1 MSGRSQHH
9 ERGSHP
15 GRGHQR
21 PNINR
26 VAANSPPGAKRFS
39 GIDEKLPTLIY
50 GSGRDQ
56 PIEFL
61 RIIGEYCAVKYHH
74 VIANVFRTTPPDYG
88 EADEEHDY
96 PARQTRES
104 NSV

>member
-9 ERGSHP
+9 ERGSQP

-21 PNINR
+21 PMT
-26 VAANSPPGAKRFS
+26 ANAPPA
-39 GIDEKLPTLIY
+39 LNH

-74 VIANVFRTTPPDYG
+74 VITNVL
-88 EADEEHDY
+88 Y
-96 PARQTRES
+96 PSIRVS
-104 NSV
+104 GS